1 MILENKV
8 VVVTGGA
15 GLLGKAFVKQILIS
29 GGVAILTDIKTTYAK
44 GFISKMKRDYPNHF
58 YAINMDITKKS
69 SINSVIKI
77 VAKRFGGIDCLVNNA
92 YPKNKN
98 YGKQIEDVS
107 YRDFSDN
114 LSTHV
119 GGYFLSSQQFGIFF
133 KNHKGGNIINMGS
146 VYGALPPRFQIYKN
160 TEMTLPV
167 EYSSIKASIIQM
179 TKYFAQYFKKDKIRV
194 NCLSPGGIKDNQPK
208 AFVSAYNSFCSKKGM
223 LDPNDVANTLIF
235 LISDSSKFITGQN
248 FVIDDGFS
256 L

>member
-15 GLLGKAFVKQILIS
+15 GLLGKAFIKEILIS
-29 GGVAILTDIKTTYAK
+29 GGVAILTDIKISSIK
-44 GFISKMKRDYPNHF
+44 GFINKMNRDYPNHF
-58 YAINMDITKKS
+58 YATKMDITKKL

-77 VAKRFGGIDCLVNNA
+77 IFKKFGGIDCLVNNA

-98 YGKQIEDVS
+98 FGKQVEDVS

-119 GGYFLSSQQFGIFF
+119 GGYFLTSQQFGIFF
-133 KNHKGGNIINMGS
+133 KKHKGGNIINMGS
-146 VYGALPPRFQIYKN
+146 VYGTLPPRFQIYKN
-160 TEMTLPV
+160 TAMTLPV

-248 FVIDDGFS
+248 FIIDDGFS